1 MVNLRYSFS
10 GDWGMF
16 DRGGAH
22 LADLGPLL
30 KQIGTLLLS
39 QAGECLTRVLKMED
53 AGVRS
58 GRLAA
63 SLTRGDP
70 HSVYEQGE
78 AWVRVGSN
86 LPYAAQVQYGGTIYP
101 REGRALAIPLVD
113 RLKRDE
119 LWPRDLDP
127 SRELLEY
134 VPGKAGRAPV
144 LIDPTGELGYGEGP
158 LYALVASV
166 TQESRPYL
174 YIDDE
179 TETVIR
185 EDLWPAF
192 LGLG

>member
-1 MVNLRYSFS
+1 MRISLT
-10 GDWGMF
+10 GDGEMF
-16 DRGGAH
+16 GRGGRK
-22 LADLGPLL
+22 LADMGPLY
-30 KQIGTLLLS
+30 KQVGTLLLS
-39 QAGECLTRVLKMED
+39 QAGERLTRVLKMEE

-63 SLTRGDP
+63 SLTQGDP
-70 HSVYEQGE
+70 HNIYEQGQNS
-78 AWVRVGSN
+78 VRVGTN
-86 LPYAAQVQYGGTIYP
+86 LAYAAQVQYGGTIYP

-119 LWPRDLDP
+119 LWPRDLGP

-166 TQESRPYL
+166 TQEARPYL
-174 YIDDE
+174 YIDDQ
-179 TETVIR
+179 TETVIG

-192 LGLG
+192 LLGLG